1 MHVDLLTI
9 YFLLIGTLLTSS
21 LITLWEHRT
30 HPARSKALR
39 ILAAG
44 YATLAT
50 GCAAVLVRADLP
62 GVWGAA
68 LSNLVI
74 MTGYLLVLHGVAT
87 LNGRQY
93 REASFALLAL
103 IALTWATW
111 GARHPADMWYYASAF
126 PIALVSAMTSRELL
140 RGDGM
145 KGAPSVQTRVQT
157 RVQARVQ
164 PRYVATFVTGFH
176 ALFYV
181 FRTFVL
187 PVLGSRYGDGFVA
200 LVSKITM
207 YEGVLYSVV
216 LPMAL
221 LKLIRE
227 ETHGQLLRESQ
238 TDYLTHLGNRR
249 WFFEEGERVMREARA
264 AQPVSLLAFDLD
276 HFKTIND
283 RYGHKTGDEVLKAF
297 AGIARNA
304 MGPDAILARIGGE
317 EFAALLPG
325 HDRLRAKAVGEAIAR
340 RFAQSATHGIEG
352 VHIRATVSIG
362 LAQHGREASTLSDL
376 LAAADAA
383 LYNAKSLGGNR
394 LEMQLLQG
402 PDQVSYL

>member
-9 YFLLIGTLLTSS
+9 YFLLIGTLLASS
-21 LITLWEHRT
+21 LMTLWEHRT

-39 ILAAG
+39 ILAGG
-44 YATLAT
+44 YATLAA

-62 GVWGAA
+62 GVWGSA
-68 LSNLVI
+68 LSNLV
-74 MTGYLLVLHGVAT
+74 MMAGYLLVLHGVAT
-87 LNGRQY
+87 LNGRHY
-93 REASFALLAL
+93 RAGSFALLAL

-111 GARHPADMWYYASAF
+111 GARHPQAMWYYASAF

-145 KGAPSVQTRVQT
+145 KGGQSRH
-157 RVQARVQ
+157 
-164 PRYVATFVTGFH
+164 VATFVTGVH

-187 PVLGSRYGDGFVA
+187 PLLGSRYGDGFVA
-200 LVSKITM
+200 LASKITM
-207 YEGVLYSVV
+207 YEGVLYSII
-216 LPMAL
+216 LPMSL

-238 TDYLTHLGNRR
+238 TDYLTRLGNRR
-249 WFFEEGERVMREARA
+249 WFFEEGERVVSEVEAS
-264 AQPVSLLAFDLD
+264 QPISLLAFDLD
-276 HFKTIND
+276 RFKAIND

-297 AGIARNA
+297 ADIARSA
-304 MGPDAILARIGGE
+304 MGSEAILARIGGE

-340 RFAQSATHGIEG
+340 RFAQTVAHKVEG
-352 VHIRATVSIG
+352 VDIRATVSIG
-362 LAQHGREASTLSDL
+362 LAQHGYEASTLSDL

-383 LYNAKSLGGNR
+383 LYSAKSLGGNR
-394 LEMQLLQG
+394 LEMLAL
-402 PDQVSYL
+402 

>member
-9 YFLLIGTLLTSS
+9 YFLLIGTLLASS
-21 LITLWEHRT
+21 LMTLWEHRT

-39 ILAAG
+39 ILAGG
-44 YATLAT
+44 YATLAA

-68 LSNLVI
+68 LSNLV
-74 MTGYLLVLHGVAT
+74 MMAGYLLVLHGVAT
-87 LNGRQY
+87 LNGRHY
-93 REASFALLAL
+93 RAGSFALLAL

-111 GARHPADMWYYASAF
+111 GARHPQAMWYYASAF

-145 KGAPSVQTRVQT
+145 KGGQSRH
-157 RVQARVQ
+157 
-164 PRYVATFVTGFH
+164 VATFVTGVH

-187 PVLGSRYGDGFVA
+187 PLLGSRYGDGFVA
-200 LVSKITM
+200 LASKITM
-207 YEGVLYSVV
+207 YEGVLYSII

-221 LKLIRE
+221 IKLVRE

-238 TDYLTHLGNRR
+238 TDYLTRLGNRR
-249 WFFEEGERVMREARA
+249 WFFEEGERVMSEVGTRQPPAAR
-264 AQPVSLLAFDLD
+264 QPVSLLAFDLD

-283 RYGHKTGDEVLKAF
+283 RYGHKTGDEVLKTF
-297 AGIARNA
+297 ADIARSA
-304 MGPDAILARIGGE
+304 MGPEAILARIGGE

-325 HDRLRAKAVGEAIAR
+325 HDRVRAKAVGEAIAR
-340 RFAQSATHGIEG
+340 RFAQTPMNKVDG
-352 VHIRATVSIG
+352 VPIRATVSIG
-362 LAQHGREASTLSDL
+362 LAQHGHEASTLSDL

-383 LYNAKSLGGNR
+383 LYSAKALGGNR
-394 LEMQLLQG
+394 LEMLVL
-402 PDQVSYL
+402 

>member
-9 YFLLIGTLLTSS
+9 YFLLIGTLLASS
-21 LITLWEHRT
+21 LMTLWEHRT

-39 ILAAG
+39 ILAGG

-62 GVWGAA
+62 GVWGSA

-74 MTGYLLVLHGVAT
+74 MAGYLLVLHGVAT

-93 REASFALLAL
+93 RAGSIALLAL

-111 GARHPADMWYYASAF
+111 GARHPQAMWYYASAL

-140 RGDGM
+140 RGDGI
-145 KGAPSVQTRVQT
+145 KGGQSRH
-157 RVQARVQ
+157 
-164 PRYVATFVTGFH
+164 VATFVTGFH

-187 PVLGSRYGDGFVA
+187 PLLGSRYGDSFVA

-207 YEGVLYSVV
+207 YEGVLYSIV

-221 LKLIRE
+221 IKLIRE

-238 TDYLTHLGNRR
+238 TDYLTRLGNRR
-249 WFFEEGERVMREARA
+249 WFFEEGERVMSEIGARQPGA
-264 AQPVSLLAFDLD
+264 RQPGARQPVSLLAFDLD

-283 RYGHKTGDEVLKAF
+283 RYGHKTGDEVLKTF
-297 AGIARNA
+297 ADIARSA
-304 MGPDAILARIGGE
+304 MGPEAILARIGGE

-325 HDRLRAKAVGEAIAR
+325 HDRVRAKAVGEAIAR
-340 RFAQSATHGIEG
+340 RFAQTAMNKVDG
-352 VHIRATVSIG
+352 VAIRATVSIG
-362 LAQHGREASTLSDL
+362 LAQHGHEASTLSDL
-376 LAAADAA
+376 LAAADTA
-383 LYNAKSLGGNR
+383 LYSAKALGGNR
-394 LEMQLLQG
+394 LETLVL
-402 PDQVSYL
+402 

>member
-1 MHVDLLTI
+1 MDRRRSLTPAMHVDLLTI
-9 YFLLIGTLLTSS
+9 YFLLIGTLLASS

-30 HPARSKALR
+30 HPARSKALQ

-68 LSNLVI
+68 LSNLII
-74 MTGYLLVLHGVAT
+74 MGGYLLVLHGVAT
-87 LNGRQY
+87 MNARQY
-93 REASFALLAL
+93 RAGSIVLLAL

-145 KGAPSVQTRVQT
+145 KGVQSRH
-157 RVQARVQ
+157 
-164 PRYVATFVTGFH
+164 VATFVTGFH

-187 PVLGSRYGDGFVA
+187 PFLGSRYGDGFVA

-207 YEGVLYSVV
+207 YEGVLYSVI
-216 LPMAL
+216 LPMSL

-238 TDYLTHLGNRR
+238 TDYLTRLGNRR
-249 WFFEEGERVMREARA
+249 WFFEEGERVMSEVGSRAPAAR
-264 AQPVSLLAFDLD
+264 QPVSLLAFDLD

-283 RYGHKTGDEVLKAF
+283 RYGHKTGDDVLRAF
-297 AGIARNA
+297 ADIARSA

-340 RFAQSATHGIEG
+340 RFAQTVTHRIEG
-352 VHIRATVSIG
+352 VDIRATVSIG
-362 LAQHGREASTLSDL
+362 LAQHGHEASTLSDL

-383 LYNAKSLGGNR
+383 LYSAKSLGGNR
-394 LEMQLLQG
+394 LEMLL
-402 PDQVSYL
+402 L

>member
-1 MHVDLLTI
+1 MYRRRSLTPAMHVDLLTI
-9 YFLLIGTLLTSS
+9 YLLLIGTLLASS

-39 ILAAG
+39 ILAGG

-62 GVWGAA
+62 GVWGYA
-68 LSNLVI
+68 LSNLG
-74 MTGYLLVLHGVAT
+74 MMAGYLLVLHGVAT

-93 REASFALLAL
+93 RAASIALLAL

-111 GARHPADMWYYASAF
+111 GARHPQAMWYYASAF

-145 KGAPSVQTRVQT
+145 KGMQSRH
-157 RVQARVQ
+157 
-164 PRYVATFVTGFH
+164 VATFVTGFH

-187 PVLGSRYGDGFVA
+187 PLLGSRYGDGFVA

-207 YEGVLYSVV
+207 YEGVLYSII

-221 LKLIRE
+221 LKLVRE

-238 TDYLTHLGNRR
+238 TDYLTRLGNRR
-249 WFFEEGERVMREARA
+249 WFFEEGERVMREIGTR
-264 AQPVSLLAFDLD
+264 QPVSLLAFDLD

-283 RYGHKTGDEVLKAF
+283 RYGHKTGDEVLETF
-297 AGIARNA
+297 ADIARSA
-304 MGPDAILARIGGE
+304 MGPEAILARIGGE

-325 HDRLRAKAVGEAIAR
+325 HDRVHAKAVGEAIAR
-340 RFAQSATHGIEG
+340 RFAQTAMIKVDG
-352 VHIRATVSIG
+352 VAICATVSVG
-362 LAQHGREASTLSDL
+362 LAQHGHEASTLSDL

-383 LYNAKSLGGNR
+383 LYSAKALGGNR
-394 LEMQLLQG
+394 LEMLVL
-402 PDQVSYL
+402 

>member
-9 YFLLIGTLLTSS
+9 YLLLIGTLLASS

-39 ILAAG
+39 ILAGG

-50 GCAAVLVRADLP
+50 GCAAVLVRTDLP
-62 GVWGAA
+62 GVWGSA
-68 LSNLVI
+68 LSNLI
-74 MTGYLLVLHGVAT
+74 MMAGYLLVLHGVAT

-93 REASFALLAL
+93 RAASIALLAL

-111 GARHPADMWYYASAF
+111 GARHPQAMWYYASAF

-145 KGAPSVQTRVQT
+145 KGMQSRH
-157 RVQARVQ
+157 
-164 PRYVATFVTGFH
+164 VATFVTGFH

-187 PVLGSRYGDGFVA
+187 PWLGSRYGDGFVA

-207 YEGVLYSVV
+207 YEGVLYSVI

-221 LKLIRE
+221 IRLIRE
-227 ETHGQLLRESQ
+227 ETYGQLLRESQ
-238 TDYLTHLGNRR
+238 TDYLTRLGNRR
-249 WFFEEGERVMREARA
+249 WFFEEGERVMREIGTR
-264 AQPVSLLAFDLD
+264 QPVSLLAFDLD

-283 RYGHKTGDEVLKAF
+283 RYGHKTGDEVLKTF
-297 AGIARNA
+297 AEIARSA
-304 MGPDAILARIGGE
+304 MGAEAILARIGGE

-325 HDRLRAKAVGEAIAR
+325 HDRLRAKAAGEAIAR
-340 RFAQSATHGIEG
+340 HFAQTAMNKVDG
-352 VHIRATVSIG
+352 VAIRATVSIG
-362 LAQHGREASTLSDL
+362 LAQHGHEASTLSDL

-383 LYNAKSLGGNR
+383 LYSAKALGGNR
-394 LEMQLLQG
+394 LEMLVL
-402 PDQVSYL
+402 